1 MTECADI
8 PVQEIAPD
16 AVLLDV
22 REPSEWSAGR
32 APQAL
37 HIPLGE
43 LTARVAELPEVERI
57 YVICRSGR
65 RSTQAANWLLS
76 QGIVAVNVADG
87 MQAWAAAGLPIVADG
102 ASPVVH

>member
-1 MTECADI
+1 MTEIAEI

-32 APQAL
+32 APHAI

-43 LTARVAELPEVERI
+43 LTARVAELPKVDPI
-57 YVICRSGR
+57 YLICRSGR
-65 RSTQAANWLLS
+65 RSAQAASWLLS
-76 QGIVAVNVADG
+76 QGIGAVNVAGG
-87 MQAWAAAGLPIVADG
+87 MQAWAAADLPMVADG
-102 ASPVVH
+102 AAPVVH